1 MTMGHNYNRSPT
13 RSPSRFATSTF
24 ETTKIVTSNEHI
36 DKISGVVQRVNV
48 NFNLFS
54 KKFFFLHA
62 NCTTTVSNMDRKGI
76 KNLTK

>member
-48 NFNLFS
+48 NFNLYS
-54 KKFFFLHA
+54 KKNFPYMLIVLLLFLIWI
-62 NCTTTVSNMDRKGI
+62 VKV
-76 KNLTK
+76 

>member
-54 KKFFFLHA
+54 KKFFSYMLIVLLLFLIWI
-62 NCTTTVSNMDRKGI
+62 VKV
-76 KNLTK
+76 